1 MTIIYSKFTLA
12 QINIKKIMKIISCS
26 NAINFVKGITVLNR
40 ESIIYTKISHFEDN
54 EVHIEIDKY
63 EKLLDENV
71 LIVQSLSN
79 NVNDTIIELLFT
91 LDVIKNL
98 NPKSIN
104 VLLTYMGYSRQ
115 DIVENINESFSAK
128 IIANLLS
135 LSYISRIFTIDIHA
149 QQILGF
155 FNVPT
160 INISTNDFIA
170 DLIKKNYDSE
180 KSLLVSPDTRN
191 VKNVIKLSDKMG
203 FDYSIAIKY
212 RPQANENKILSLL
225 GHDIKGKDCI
235 IFDDIIDSAGT
246 LCNVAEKLAK
256 QESNN
261 IYAYITHGVLSKKS
275 VERIKNSYIKKL
287 YISNTIDFSE
297 KIKDLKNV
305 EIYSISDYC
314 IKNINKYIK

>member
-1 MTIIYSKFTLA
+1 
-12 QINIKKIMKIISCS
+12 MKVISCS
-26 NAINFVKGITVLNR
+26 NAINFVENITSLNK
-40 ESIIYTKISHFEDN
+40 ENIVYTNVSHFEDN
-54 EVHIEIDKY
+54 EACVKINEY
-63 EKLLDENV
+63 EKLFGENILV
-71 LIVQSLSN
+71 VQSLSN
-79 NVNDTIIELLFT
+79 NVNDAIIELLFT
-91 LDVIKNL
+91 LDIVKNC

-115 DIVENINESFSAK
+115 DRVENINESFSAK

-135 LSYISRIFTIDIHA
+135 LPYISKIFTIDIHA
-149 QQILGF
+149 QQTLGS

-170 DLIKKNYDSE
+170 DLVKNKYDSK
-180 KSLLVSPDTRN
+180 KSLLVSPDTGN